1 MAPVLLVLLAG
12 IMACNGSQPTPDTS
26 LEATV
31 TAAAAELTQ
40 SALDPQVQETPTVEP
55 TLSALEVDG
64 AIEYLE
70 QLPAS
75 VVPNE
80 SWESDTVIYLF
91 REQDHQVL
99 PVSLATNISTAGSY
113 VSEEQLQ
120 GGLIPAGTTVTSYLF
135 HFDTVGTETGVTLT
149 GCVRFPE
156 AIIGVIV
163 LDYDLSIS
171 DGIVGAQSVIYP
183 GEVTHRGLELTGI
196 QDEVDLSAREICL
209 SLFTKQVTDQLRV
222 ITGDVQTED
231 PPADYLGD
239 DNYVQSGPYA
249 GYYRVPLV
257 PGDKRVPF
265 GVPLQFYY
273 SWTADEREQVE
284 AFLESV
290 SASIRI
296 NGIFWGVED
305 KWSAPIEVGD
315 KDGDGDTEWRTDF
328 IFARDPSTCEMAV
341 PVEVTRSVDTEIYNG
356 TAYYDGEF
364 ANFEFLL
371 TIGDP
376 VAGQTMTITVVNNFT
391 EPGVSINGLSISGCN
406 DYISVGR
413 LLEDQTIPLGG
424 SMEFE
429 LPLPPTTAVIRF
441 WYDQP
446 QQSADLRDEYLEDGA
461 TIYIDPGT
469 VD

>member
-1 MAPVLLVLLAG
+1 MTPVLLVLLVG
-12 IMACNGSQPTPDTS
+12 IMACNGSQPTPDYA

-31 TAAAAELTQ
+31 IAAAAELTQ

-55 TLSALEVDG
+55 ARSPLDLGG

-75 VVPNE
+75 VVPNQ
-80 SWESDTVIYLF
+80 SLESDTVIYLF
-91 REQDHQVL
+91 REQDQLAL
-99 PVSLATNISTAGSY
+99 PTALATNMSSAGSY
-113 VSEEQLQ
+113 VLEEELQ
-120 GGLIPAGTTVTSYLF
+120 GGVIPAGSTISSYLF
-135 HFDTVGTETGVTLT
+135 HFDTVGTETGLTLT

-156 AIIGVIV
+156 TIIGVIV

-183 GEVTHRGLELTGI
+183 GEVTHRGLELTGS
-196 QDEVDLSAREICL
+196 QDQIDLSEREICL

-222 ITGDVQTED
+222 ITGDVQTEG
-231 PPADYLGD
+231 PAGDHTGD

-265 GVPLQFYY
+265 GVPLLFYY
-273 SWTADEREQVE
+273 SWTADELEQVE

-296 NGIFWGVED
+296 NGIYWGIED
-305 KWSAPIEVGD
+305 NWSAPIEVGD

-328 IFARDPSTCEMAV
+328 IFARDPSTCEMSV
-341 PVEVTRSVDTEIYNG
+341 PVEVTRSLDTEIFNG
-356 TAYYDGEF
+356 TVTYSGDF
-364 ANFEFLL
+364 ADFDFLM

-376 VAGQTMTITVVNNFT
+376 LEWQSMTVTIVNNFT
-391 EPGVSINGLSISGCN
+391 EPGVSINGLSIDGCN

-413 LLEDQTIPLGG
+413 LLEGQTIPLGG
-424 SMEFE
+424 SVEIE
-429 LPLPPTTAVIRF
+429 IPLPPGSYSIRF
-441 WYDQP
+441 WYDEP
-446 QQSADLRDEYLEDGA
+446 QKNDSLRDEYLEDGL
-461 TIYIDPGT
+461 TISIDPGT